1 MEERI
6 EPSMTLQT
14 EFDEW
19 VESSLDKTEKIINN
33 FDKMLV
39 IGL

>member
-1 MEERI
+1 MLEEHI

-19 VESSLDKTEKIINN
+19 IENGCEKAAEIICNSDTEEN
-33 FDKMLV
+33 
-39 IGL
+39 

>member
-1 MEERI
+1 MVEEHI

-19 VESSLDKTEKIINN
+19 VENGCEKVAEIICNSDTEEN
-33 FDKMLV
+33 
-39 IGL
+39 